1 MIDLDF
7 STIQLKLAE
16 KEGKTCVFDP
26 IRRKWIILTPEEHV
40 RQFIIAFLTDS
51 MHYPTALMAVEKTLK
66 VGAMNK
72 RFDIVIYDRDH
83 KPWMLIECKEPGV
96 PVTEKTLH
104 QLLNYQRT
112 LQCNYWLLSNGH
124 QTYCA
129 DACDPSNIKWLAAL
143 PAFAQ

>member
-129 DACDPSNIKWLAAL
+129 DACDPSNSKWLAAL